1 MALFAVNTG
10 CRDSEVCS
18 LRWEW
23 EVVVPAMAT
32 SVFIVPG
39 SRVKNG
45 ADRLVVLNTVAASV
59 IGRRRGLH
67 DTHVFAYRDA
77 PSDRMLTSAWKRAR
91 LSDGSTASSRS

>member
-1 MALFAVNTG
+1 
-10 CRDSEVCS
+10 
-18 LRWEW
+18 
-23 EVVVPAMAT
+23 MAT

-67 DTHVFAYRDA
+67 DT
-77 PSDRMLTSAWKRAR
+77 TSLRIVMRRAI
-91 LSDGSTASSRS
+91 AC